1 MLAWFASTQDLVN
14 QPGQLNGLLRAGLA
28 HFWFVTLHPF
38 EDGNGLLARA
48 ITDMALAQDEQQP
61 LRFYSLSAQILR
73 ERAGYYEVLE
83 RCQRGDLDIT
93 AWLGWFLVQVEA
105 AATAADKLIE
115 RTLAKA
121 RFWLR
126 HHATPLNDR
135 QRKVLNRMLDAENFE
150 GGMTTRKY
158 MNLTKSSRAT
168 AYREL
173 ADLVEKECFSPTSSG
188 GRSSAYE
195 ITIRS

>member
-93 AWLGWFLVQVEA
+93 AWLEWFLVQVEA
-105 AATAADKLIE
+105 AATAAEKLIE
-115 RTLAKA
+115 RTLTKA

-135 QRKVLNRMLDAENFE
+135 QRKVLNRMLDSENFE

-158 MNLTKSSRAT
+158 MSLTSVSRAT
-168 AYREL
+168 AFREL
-173 ADLVEKECFSPTSSG
+173 SDLVEKACLTPTAAS
-188 GRSSAYE
+188 GRSTAYQ
-195 ITIRS
+195 ITTS